1 MTSLAVNPVVWI
13 VEYIVAMYS
22 FTAIKEIAME
32 KMLINMTTIDDV
44 QKIVDAARKLN
55 CRVDLFDGEHL
66 VDAKELGGVIT
77 LNPAVKITVIVYGD
91 HDDYR
96 NLSMWLKDLYI
107 GKIVDVMADTPEAEK
122 IMEMLGKNTTE

>member
-1 MTSLAVNPVVWI
+1 
-13 VEYIVAMYS
+13 
-22 FTAIKEIAME
+22 ME

-66 VDAKELGGVIT
+66 VDAKELAGVIT